1 MKEDPS
7 VLSVG
12 LRDGS
17 GLENS
22 GKRGSLDRQTRY
34 RMDIQEDREEMIFV
48 GLRNKWQ
55 GMILVEAEE
64 RIKSNLSI
72 LYLSTQALMFQDAP
86 PDRG

>member
-1 MKEDPS
+1 
-7 VLSVG
+7 
-12 LRDGS
+12 
-17 GLENS
+17 
-22 GKRGSLDRQTRY
+22 
-34 RMDIQEDREEMIFV
+34 MDIQEDREEMIFV